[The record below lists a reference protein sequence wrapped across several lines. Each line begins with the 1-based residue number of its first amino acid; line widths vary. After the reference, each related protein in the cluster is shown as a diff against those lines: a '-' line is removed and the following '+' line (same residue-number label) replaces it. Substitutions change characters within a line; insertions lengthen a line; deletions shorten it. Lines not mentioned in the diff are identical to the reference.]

1 MWEELWKRCEG
12 GIAFLAVM
20 RTRVCQSMCG
30 KGPVLIWPSG
40 KTGEEEGGEKGGM
53 TEEERSGIRGE
64 EGGLEERREEDVM
77 CTTAALWRVGLT
89 LSQRTSGAQIRAPL
103 IARLQ
108 IHTSVEQMESD
119 VRWRVQGLLYF
130 LIPL

>member
-1 MWEELWKRCEG
+1 M
-12 GIAFLAVM
+12 
-20 RTRVCQSMCG
+20 CQSMCG

-40 KTGEEEGGEKGGM
+40 KTGEEGGM
-53 TEEERSGIRGE
+53 TEEGRSGIRGE

>member
-1 MWEELWKRCEG
+1 M
-12 GIAFLAVM
+12 
-20 RTRVCQSMCG
+20 CQSMCG

-40 KTGEEEGGEKGGM
+40 KTGEEEEGGWGKGGM

>member
-1 MWEELWKRCEG
+1 MPEYVWKRPRVNMAIWKDGRG
-12 GIAFLAVM
+12 G
-20 RTRVCQSMCG
+20 G
-30 KGPVLIWPSG
+30 GG
-40 KTGEEEGGEKGGM
+40 GGEGGM

>member
-1 MWEELWKRCEG
+1 MPEYVWKRPRVNMAIWKDGRG
-12 GIAFLAVM
+12 G
-20 RTRVCQSMCG
+20 
-30 KGPVLIWPSG
+30 
-40 KTGEEEGGEKGGM
+40 GGGGGGKGGM

-77 CTTAALWRVGLT
+77 CTTAALWRVGLH
-89 LSQRTSGAQIRAPL
+89 SQRTSGAQIRAPL

>member
-1 MWEELWKRCEG
+1 M
-12 GIAFLAVM
+12 
-20 RTRVCQSMCG
+20 CQSMCG

-40 KTGEEEGGEKGGM
+40 KTGEEEEEGGGKGGM

-77 CTTAALWRVGLT
+77 CTTAALWRVGLH
-89 LSQRTSGAQIRAPL
+89 SQRTSGAQIRAPL

>member
-1 MWEELWKRCEG
+1 M
-12 GIAFLAVM
+12 M
-20 RTRVCQSMCG
+20 
-30 KGPVLIWPSG
+30 
-40 KTGEEEGGEKGGM
+40 
-53 TEEERSGIRGE
+53 EEERSGIRGE

-77 CTTAALWRVGLT
+77 CTTAALWRVGLH
-89 LSQRTSGAQIRAPL
+89 SQRTSGAQIRAPL